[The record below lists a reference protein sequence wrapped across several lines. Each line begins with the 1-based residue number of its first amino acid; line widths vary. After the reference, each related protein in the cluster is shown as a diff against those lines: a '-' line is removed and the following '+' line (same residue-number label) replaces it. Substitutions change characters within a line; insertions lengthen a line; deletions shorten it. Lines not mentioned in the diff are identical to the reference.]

1 MFHLND
7 SLYKQELPARARK
20 LFVSTFKKY
29 HKLDGGDE
37 DLALHIAQKAVE
49 RDYVKFNNRWIPKRA
64 AEEIMRHDID
74 DDTDDDDSD
83 YKRLERNSPRSFE
96 ASTLSRRTEK
106 GLFGKNTTRSYGA
119 NKNQLH
125 AKLFNRESESDTNDD
140 DDDYNSDHEDTHDNE
155 DNYYYSKNKAASN
168 TAKKRGRAP
177 FKYNSQPKKRFTQT
191 YTK

>member
-7 SLYKQELPARARK
+7 SLYKQEFPARARK

-74 DDTDDDDSD
+74 DDTDDDSE
-83 YKRLERNSPRSFE
+83 YKRLERNSPH
-96 ASTLSRRTEK
+96 ATTPNRRVEK
-106 GLFGKNTTRSYGA
+106 GLFGKSTTRF

-125 AKLFNRESESDTNDD
+125 AKLFNKESESDTNTDD
-140 DDDYNSDHEDTHDNE
+140 DGDDNENSDYENTHDDE
-155 DNYYYSKNKAASN
+155 DDYYYSKNASN

-177 FKYNSQPKKRFTQT
+177 FKYNSSSKKRFTQT